1 MEATGRTSSKRPACD
16 NCKDR
21 KTKCDR
27 ETPCSSCVASN
38 LACRLTHRSS
48 ERRQRVLISPRY
60 DEAIES
66 VDRSL
71 KEVSQA
77 VQKLLEINQQKS
89 HSPPLVSPP
98 SFIGSHSPSISGLS
112 EGYRGDSSF
121 KAHVRRVTDALKNA
135 ATDLEST
142 LGDATALSATVQMID
157 HATLSEE
164 NSSAQAH
171 MPPLSFQAQHP
182 ELDSRTL
189 PPIERV
195 LKLVRLCQTEKQRFF
210 IDVPVIDEQKFGEL
224 CQKVCFAITNF
235 SISDWVIV
243 NAGLFFLLQGLN
255 QHHHSHVGITQ
266 MDLETYSELLKANI
280 EAAIQSLRLCSDPS
294 MQACQA
300 LAVLYTFCNKIGR
313 SALAWQLISAASRMC
328 IDLGWHRLSSDE
340 PKFSKRRQ
348 VFWHVYVH
356 DKSMAFT
363 MGRTPSIHP
372 YDVSTE
378 RPFIPKDH
386 VPGVP
391 VYLYAGFIEY
401 AFIVGDMH
409 VDLFSASALRKPL
422 EIRSQNATQVVSKLL
437 EVNGRIKQSVE
448 DNPSNNDHYEAL
460 TVLLDFMM
468 YGLVTIAYRVIPSH
482 EPSDGLLKCSDE
494 CTEAARN
501 ALRTIVRAFESWGH
515 LRITGWTMLLNI
527 RMFSLVPFACFVV
540 LAGNTVATASEE
552 DLTLLCSAISA
563 IEPTSDSSLSAK
575 KLYDVCKTF
584 YELASFSV
592 KQKDSIGKRLQRV
605 EQVCGQRALEDTLPL
620 PEVNLA
626 APSYDHIM
634 APQDWDAV
642 MYEFDLGTGA
652 GALASFVEPY
662 IPFDGRIL

>member
-1 MEATGRTSSKRPACD
+1 MEATGSSSKRPACD

-38 LACRLTHRSS
+38 LTCHLTHRSS
-48 ERRQRVLISPRY
+48 QRRQRVLISPRY

-89 HSPPLVSPP
+89 HSSPLASPP
-98 SFIGSHSPSISGLS
+98 SFTGCHSPSISGLS
-112 EGYRGDSSF
+112 EGYRGESSF
-121 KAHVRRVTDALKNA
+121 KAHVQRVTDALKNA
-135 ATDLEST
+135 ASDLEST
-142 LGDATALSATVQMID
+142 LGDDTALSATVQMID

-164 NSSAQAH
+164 KSSAQAH
-171 MPPLSFQAQHP
+171 MSPLSFQAQYP
-182 ELDSRTL
+182 ELDSRSL
-189 PPIERV
+189 PPVESV

-210 IDVPVIDEQKFGEL
+210 VDVPVIDEQEFGEI
-224 CQKVCFAITNF
+224 CQKVCFAIANF
-235 SISDWVIV
+235 SITDWVIV
-243 NAGLFFLLQGLN
+243 NVGLFFLLQGLN
-255 QHHHSHVGITQ
+255 QHHYSHFGITKL
-266 MDLETYSELLKANI
+266 DLETYSQLLKANV

-363 MGRTPSIHP
+363 MGRTPAIHP

-386 VPGVP
+386 VSGVP

-409 VDLFSASALRKPL
+409 VELFSASALRKPL
-422 EIRSQNATQVVSKLL
+422 EIRSQSATQVVSKLL
-437 EVNGRIKQSVE
+437 EVNERIKQCVK
-448 DNPSNNDHYEAL
+448 DDPSDDDLYEAL

-482 EPSDGLLKCSDE
+482 EPSDGPLKCSDE

-515 LRITGWTMLLNI
+515 LRISGWTMLLNM
-527 RMFSLVPFACFVV
+527 MFSLVPFACFVV

-563 IEPTSDSSLSAK
+563 IEPTSDSSPSAK

-592 KQKDSIGKRLQRV
+592 KRKDSIGMRLQQV
-605 EQVCGQRALEDTLPL
+605 EQVYGQQALEDIPPL

-634 APQDWDAV
+634 APQDWEAV
-642 MYEFDLGTGA
+642 MDEFDLGTGA

-662 IPFDGRIL
+662 IPFDGRIP

>member
-1 MEATGRTSSKRPACD
+1 MEATASSSKRPA
-16 NCKDR
+16 
-21 KTKCDR
+21 T
-27 ETPCSSCVASN
+27 ESCVASN
-38 LACRLTHRSS
+38 LTCRLTHRSS

-89 HSPPLVSPP
+89 HSSSLVCPP

-121 KAHVRRVTDALKNA
+121 EAHVHRVTDALKNA

-142 LGDATALSATVQMID
+142 LGDDTALSATVQMID
-157 HATLSEE
+157 QATLSEE
-164 NSSAQAH
+164 SSSTQAH
-171 MPPLSFQAQHP
+171 RPSLSFHAQHP

-189 PPIERV
+189 PPIEHV
-195 LKLVRLCQTEKQRFF
+195 LKLVRLCRTEKQRFF
-210 IDVPVIDEQKFGEL
+210 IDVPVIDEKEFGEV
-224 CQKVCFAITNF
+224 CQKVCSAITNF
-235 SISDWVIV
+235 SITDWVIV

-255 QHHHSHVGITQ
+255 QHHYSHVGITESV
-266 MDLETYSELLKANI
+266 LETYSQLLKVNI

-300 LAVLYTFCNKIGR
+300 LTVLYTFYNKIGR
-313 SALAWQLISAASRMC
+313 SALAWQLILAASRMC

-340 PKFSKRRQ
+340 PKFSERRQ
-348 VFWHVYVH
+348 VFWHIYVH

-391 VYLYAGFIEY
+391 VYIVSLYAGFIEY

-409 VDLFSASALRKPL
+409 VELFPASALRKPL

-448 DNPSNNDHYEAL
+448 DNPSDNDLYEAL

-468 YGLVTIAYRVIPSH
+468 YRLVTIAYRVIPSH
-482 EPSDGLLKCSDE
+482 EPSDGPLKCGNE

-501 ALRTIVRAFESWGH
+501 ALRTIVIAYESWGH
-515 LRITGWTMLLNI
+515 LRITGWTMLLNM
-527 RMFSLVPFACFVV
+527 MFSLVPFACFVV
-540 LAGNTVATASEE
+540 LAGNTVATASAE
-552 DLTLLCSAISA
+552 DLTRLCSAVSA
-563 IEPTSDSSLSAK
+563 IEPTSNSSPSGK
-575 KLYDVCKTF
+575 KLYDVCK
-584 YELASFSV
+584 
-592 KQKDSIGKRLQRV
+592 RLQQV
-605 EQVCGQRALEDTLPL
+605 EQVYGKRTLEDTLPL

-626 APSYDHIM
+626 SPAYDHIM
-634 APQDWDAV
+634 APQYWEAV
-642 MYEFDLGTGA
+642 MDEFDLGTGA

-662 IPFDGRIL
+662 IPFDGRMP